1 LEAPLSKRTLTL
13 RSETLAV
20 LTSDEL
26 TAVAGAKPTDTIK
39 CLTDNSVLIC
49 RTVSHWETCTS

>member
-1 LEAPLSKRTLTL
+1 MKRTLTL
-13 RSETLAV
+13 KSETLAV

-26 TAVAGAKPTDTIK
+26 SAVAGAAKPTDTIK
-39 CLTDNSVLIC
+39 CLTEDSVLIC